1 MNSIKKFMIKNRFAS
16 YAIIFPFAFVLTMS
30 VFSIL
35 LNFILPV
42 LVSAFLTKCFFSFF
56 VGHSKLNTWRSFTW
70 ESTKNTPLF

>member
-1 MNSIKKFMIKNRFAS
+1 MNSIRKFMVKNRFAS

-42 LVSAFLTKCFFSFF
+42 LVSAFLTKYFFSFF

-70 ESTKNTPLF
+70 GSTKNTPLF

>member
-1 MNSIKKFMIKNRFAS
+1 MNNIKNFMVKNRFAS

-42 LVSAFLTKCFFSFF
+42 LVSAFLTKYFFSFF

-70 ESTKNTPLF
+70 GSTKKTTLF